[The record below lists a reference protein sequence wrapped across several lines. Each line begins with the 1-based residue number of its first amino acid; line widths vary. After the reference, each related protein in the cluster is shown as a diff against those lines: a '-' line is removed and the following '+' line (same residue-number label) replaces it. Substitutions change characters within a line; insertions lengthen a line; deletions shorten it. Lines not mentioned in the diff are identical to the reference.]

1 MHDKKKKL
9 SGKKFKRLPKIDHLH
24 DDESKEVTVLLQ
36 LCSGHLVQLRP
47 LLTGLQIF
55 KTNMS

>member
-1 MHDKKKKL
+1 MHDKKL

-47 LLTGLQIF
+47 LLTGLQIL
-55 KTNMS
+55 KTNII